1 MPRDNIDTLSR
12 AARRAAAST
21 LATLC
26 IVRDADYAGGD
37 AVERAIMAMVA
48 PDIDTAAAAASADG
62 GDSSATADGTKVA
75 VSGNVGYDIATASE
89 WPGGVAKQDV
99 LIAPAEARSA
109 WREFMSASTLAVQ
122 QVRATPGQL
131 RVRVAVAHQ
140 QSVYSLTA

>member
-1 MPRDNIDTLSR
+1 
-12 AARRAAAST
+12 
-21 LATLC
+21 
-26 IVRDADYAGGD
+26 
-37 AVERAIMAMVA
+37 MAMVA